1 MGRILLALL
10 CASVGTLAAQESSD
24 LVKLRA
30 RMAAKEPVTWLF
42 TGDSITHGALHT
54 KGWRGFAEIFAE
66 RVRFEARRPRD
77 IVINTGI
84 SGDTTAGLMPD
95 LEWRVLRFKP
105 DVVFVMFG
113 MNDCVKGPDLAGY
126 EANLRA
132 MIAAVRS
139 QGGIPVMMRVNPAV
153 PGSPREKVVAKL
165 GSYMEA
171 ADKVARDEKLI
182 LVDHYGDWNRDPK
195 AIRAMMNDDIH
206 PNALGHQEMAIRI
219 LKAVGLHDP
228 RTFTGKLSAPAQGGR

>member
-1 MGRILLALL
+1 MGRLLALL
-10 CASVGTLAAQESSD
+10 LALAAPLAAQESPD
-24 LVKLRA
+24 LAKLRA
-30 RMAAKEPVTWLF
+30 RMASKEPMTWLF

-54 KGWRGFAEIFAE
+54 KGWRSFAEIFAE

-77 IVINTGI
+77 LVVNSGI

-105 DVVFVMFG
+105 DAVFMMFG

-132 MIAAVRS
+132 MVAAIRA

-165 GSYMEA
+165 GAYMEA
-171 ADKVARDEKLI
+171 AAKVARDERLI

-219 LKAVGLHDP
+219 LNTVGLHDP
-228 RTFTGKLSAPAQGGR
+228 KTFTGKLSAPAQSGR